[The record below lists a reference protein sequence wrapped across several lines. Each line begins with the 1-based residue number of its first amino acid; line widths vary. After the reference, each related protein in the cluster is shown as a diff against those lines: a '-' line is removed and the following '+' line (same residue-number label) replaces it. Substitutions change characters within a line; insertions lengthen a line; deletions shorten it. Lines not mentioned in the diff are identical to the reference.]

1 PLETGV
7 QGNLIGGSEQR
18 AAGKYLTGFQDGQDA
33 QDAQDS
39 HGAVPTAVA
48 VVQQTHR
55 RWVVRLPTILSI
67 LSILS
72 ILFILSILEML
83 SVTRRGRQPKSM
95 KSHGRQLERT
105 MQHHR
110 IVRSSRSS

>member
-67 LSILS
+67 LSIL
-72 ILFILSILEML
+72 EML
-83 SVTRRGRQPKSM
+83 SITRRGRQPKSM